1 MAGNFCRSPIHLLF
15 SIRDDP
21 TLATSTLPC
30 VCCIFRMQAVES
42 ARIGSVGS
50 QTWDIL
56 TAHAAMPAFHVGV
69 IMYLAGEVCS
79 EQHRQK
85 KCIATSGTY
94 LIERPAAHSGAATLS
109 LATFIRFPIPL
120 SQSPSTLFDQQM
132 EAVLSQSLTHLLTH
146 SLTPSPPSY
155 KSPSLPPRTSPYTLY
170 PPAATPAY
178 QSNTPYHFP
187 DPLSKTD

>member
-1 MAGNFCRSPIHLLF
+1 MH
-15 SIRDDP
+15 
-21 TLATSTLPC
+21 
-30 VCCIFRMQAVES
+30 AVES

-56 TAHAAMPAFHVGV
+56 TAHAAMPASHVGV

-85 KCIATSGTY
+85 EMYRYLRYLPNREASSTFRSSNAFSGN
-94 LIERPAAHSGAATLS
+94 IHPFSNLS
-109 LATFIRFPIPL
+109 LAITIYLIRPANG
-120 SQSPSTLFDQQM
+120 SR
-132 EAVLSQSLTHLLTH
+132 SLALTH

-155 KSPSLPPRTSPYTLY
+155 KPPSPPTRTSPCTLY
-170 PPAATPAY
+170 PLAATPAY
-178 QSNTPYHFP
+178 QSNTPYHSP

>member
-1 MAGNFCRSPIHLLF
+1 
-15 SIRDDP
+15 
-21 TLATSTLPC
+21 
-30 VCCIFRMQAVES
+30 MQAEES

-85 KCIATSGTY
+85 EMYRYLHTY
-94 LIERPAAHSGAATLS
+94 LIERPAAHSGPVMLS
-109 LATFIRFPIPL
+109 LATSIRFPIPL
-120 SQSPSTLFDQQM
+120 SQSPSTLFVRQM
-132 EAVLSQSLTHLLTH
+132 EAVLSH

-155 KSPSLPPRTSPYTLY
+155 KPPSPPTRTSPYTLY

-178 QSNTPYHFP
+178 QSNTPHHSP

>member
-30 VCCIFRMQAVES
+30 VCCIFQMQAVES
-42 ARIGSVGS
+42 ARIGSVRS

-85 KCIATSGTY
+85 EMYRYLPTY
-94 LIERPAAHSGAATLS
+94 LPNREASSTFRSSNAFSGNIHPFSNPSLAIPIYLIRPANGSRS
-109 LATFIRFPIPL
+109 LA
-120 SQSPSTLFDQQM
+120 
-132 EAVLSQSLTHLLTH
+132 LTH

-155 KSPSLPPRTSPYTLY
+155 KSPFPPPRTSPYTPY
-170 PPAATPAY
+170 PPAATPAC

>member
-30 VCCIFRMQAVES
+30 VCCIFQMQAVES
-42 ARIGSVGS
+42 ARIGSVRS

-79 EQHRQK
+79 EHHRQK
-85 KCIATSGTY
+85 EMYRYLYTY
-94 LIERPAAHSGAATLS
+94 LIQRPAAHPGAAMLS
-109 LATFIRFPIPL
+109 LAISIRFPIPL

-132 EAVLSQSLTHLLTH
+132 EAVLSH

-155 KSPSLPPRTSPYTLY
+155 KPPSPPPRTSPYTLY

-178 QSNTPYHFP
+178 QSNTPHHFP